1 MIKPA
6 KCFECGTMM
15 DVVAPTVR
23 VCPACKLLQF
33 EDEGKIET
41 RYPHTVKVKSAEN

>member
-6 KCFECGTMM
+6 KCFECGTIM
-15 DVVAPTVR
+15 DVVTPTVR

-41 RYPHTVKVKSAEN
+41 RYPRPVKVRAAEN